1 MTRRTPSK
9 RIILA
14 ILAVVAVVLL
24 AAGCGGSDSSS
35 GASSATTSTTA
46 SSSSFSDCLKS
57 NGVDNFD
64 PSQFGSGGAP
74 PDNVDPATLQKAMQA
89 CQSLA
94 PQGAPGGA
102 PQGGQS
108 SGRFQKFQQCM
119 KDNGVDSFG
128 PGTQGSQ
135 SQADQAKMKKAR
147 KACASLAPQGGFP
160 QGGLPQGAPGGGGGN
175 FTAFS
180 RCMKRN
186 GAPLPGAG
194 STATVDT
201 TSATYLE
208 AQRKCQPLLTGG
220 PSQ

>member
-1 MTRRTPSK
+1 MTQRTPSP

-14 ILAVVAVVLL
+14 IVALAAACLL
-24 AAGCGGSDSSS
+24 VAGCGGSSGSSNES
-35 GASSATTSTTA
+35 AATTSTTSSDA
-46 SSSSFSDCLKS
+46 SAASFTDCLKK

-64 PSQFGSGGAP
+64 PTQQGGTAGEP
-74 PDNVDPATLQKAMQA
+74 PQGVDMEKVQKAMQA
-89 CQSLA
+89 CGNLA
-94 PQGAPGGA
+94 PQGGFGGALPGG
-102 PQGGQS
+102 S
-108 SGRFQKFQQCM
+108 SNAGSKKFQQCM

-135 SQADQAKMKKAR
+135 SQADRAKIQKAR

-160 QGGLPQGAPGGGGGN
+160 QGAPGGGNSN

-180 RCMKRN
+180 RCMRRN

-201 TSATYLE
+201 TSATYVK
-208 AQRKCQPLLTGG
+208 AQKKCQPLLTGG
-220 PSQ
+220 QSQ

>member
-1 MTRRTPSK
+1 MTPRTSSK

-14 ILAVVAVVLL
+14 ILAVVAVTVL
-24 AAGCGGSDSSS
+24 AAGCGGKNSSSDS
-35 GASSATTSTTA
+35 SSATTSTTA
-46 SSSSFSDCLKS
+46 SSSSFSDCLRS
-57 NGVDNFD
+57 NGVDDFD
-64 PSQFGSGGAP
+64 PSQFGAGGALP
-74 PDNVDPATLQKAMQA
+74 GGVDPATLQKAMQA

-108 SGRFQKFQQCM
+108 GAQFQKFQQCM
-119 KDNGVDSFG
+119 KDNGVDGFG
-128 PGTQGSQ
+128 PGAQGSQ
-135 SQADQAKMKKAR
+135 SQADEAKTQKAR

-160 QGGLPQGAPGGGGGN
+160 QGGLPQGAPGSGGGN

-194 STATVDT
+194 STTKVDT
-201 TSATYLE
+201 TSATYLK
-208 AQRKCQPLLTGG
+208 AQKKCQPLLTGG
-220 PSQ
+220 QPQ